1 MSSVADSPSIEH
13 KSLRSIPGDQKNLI
27 SSILDL
33 NNSWIDLAK
42 EMGFEEKAIAVSYLV
57 VCQSHVTLISH
68 LFPGTK
74 KQSFISKEFPIRSV
88 NIFMVNIWSQHN

>member
-1 MSSVADSPSIEH
+1 MLQFTMSSVTDSPSIEH

-42 EMGFEEKAIAVSYLV
+42 EMGFEEKAIVVSYLIE
-57 VCQSHVTLISH
+57 LH
-68 LFPGTK
+68 LSIK
-74 KQSFISKEFPIRSV
+74 SK
-88 NIFMVNIWSQHN
+88 